1 MSKSRKEI
9 RTEKLE
15 GVQNSLKYLNQEISN
30 LSDAGLDSNA
40 KTAIDSGNEAIKS
53 TTSLTKNMLDSFDK
67 YLSDV
72 TAAFKE
78 TDAKLAE
85 VIGDPTP
92 ETNKDIKNSESYK
105 KLMEHNTET
114 KKTQVGTFRI
124 LDEQSRKKLHNMI
137 QMLLNVDQLTI
148 INKDLNCITR
158 SSY

>member
-30 LSDAGLDSNA
+30 FSDAGLDSNA

-72 TAAFKE
+72 AAAFKE

-124 LDEQSRKKLHNMI
+124 LDEQSRKKAA
-137 QMLLNVDQLTI
+137 QYDPDVA
-148 INKDLNCITR
+148 KRR
-158 SSY
+158 STYYY